1 MTIADYFAE
10 LTRLLAPLTA
20 DERTEAIEYFQDY
33 VADAQFS
40 DGAAV
45 TAELGSPRQ
54 LALKILADYS
64 IKSSAAT
71 SADGEKVSPR
81 ANARQIWTIIL
92 AILSA
97 PMAIPVAIM
106 IFALMLALL
115 LIVSALSAAL
125 LIVLAGLCLTGL
137 FVSGFALWS
146 GIWLVFSDPM
156 IGISYLGLGLA
167 AGGAGVILIPV
178 LKWAAQGLAS
188 VWAAFFRWLYRKVRR
203 QRQEAI

>member
-64 IKSSAAT
+64 I
-71 SADGEKVSPR
+71 
-81 ANARQIWTIIL
+81 
-92 AILSA
+92 
-97 PMAIPVAIM
+97 
-106 IFALMLALL
+106 
-115 LIVSALSAAL
+115 
-125 LIVLAGLCLTGL
+125 
-137 FVSGFALWS
+137 
-146 GIWLVFSDPM
+146 
-156 IGISYLGLGLA
+156 
-167 AGGAGVILIPV
+167 
-178 LKWAAQGLAS
+178 
-188 VWAAFFRWLYRKVRR
+188 
-203 QRQEAI
+203 